1 MQQCKIFFSSFIRHE
16 RYFSFIL
23 GIFFFRQVFPRKNFF
38 PSKSVCRTSLYWN
51 HPYPF
56 SPQKSNGRLFTWNSL
71 GRIRELARCKL
82 LTLVQ
87 KLCAENCAENCP
99 HIYVTMHQLSRQC
112 CGPKSRRCKSSCVA
126 SLTVVLLILV
136 YRYRVS
142 IQPSTGLLIAVPDEA
157 IDRLKD
163 HLSPLNKWS
172 LAGQCHVISLLF
184 FTFQRFGL
192 SVWGLIICIGRSEIS
207 AAVQLTVVENFLKE
221 VKILRRIIPLFS
233 LHSEFQ
239 NYFCT
244 IVRATLIRRPFFH
257 SIVTGLFQE
266 TNVVSGLSGIW
277 Q

>member
-23 GIFFFRQVFPRKNFF
+23 GIFFSPGISSQEFF
-38 PSKSVCRTSLYWN
+38 PSKSVCRTYLHRN

-56 SPQKSNGRLFTWNSL
+56 SPQKSNGRPFTWNSL

-112 CGPKSRRCKSSCVA
+112 CGPKSRGCKSSCVA
-126 SLTVVLLILV
+126 SLRVVLLFLV

-142 IQPSTGLLIAVPDEA
+142 IQPTTGLLIALPDEA

-184 FTFQRFGL
+184 SGL
-192 SVWGLIICIGRSEIS
+192 GWVFEDWFICIGRSEIS
-207 AAVQLTVVENFLKE
+207 AAVQLTVVEKFLKE
-221 VKILRRIIPLFS
+221 VKILRRIIPLFRS
-233 LHSEFQ
+233 IRNSRIISVPLSEL
-239 NYFCT
+239 
-244 IVRATLIRRPFFH
+244 RSSGDPSSTLLWHAFSRKL
-257 SIVTGLFQE
+257 T
-266 TNVVSGLSGIW
+266 
-277 Q
+277 

>member
-1 MQQCKIFFSSFIRHE
+1 M
-16 RYFSFIL
+16 
-23 GIFFFRQVFPRKNFF
+23 
-38 PSKSVCRTSLYWN
+38 
-51 HPYPF
+51 
-56 SPQKSNGRLFTWNSL
+56 
-71 GRIRELARCKL
+71 RELARCKL

-126 SLTVVLLILV
+126 SLRVALLFLV

-142 IQPSTGLLIAVPDEA
+142 IQPSTGLLIALPDEA

-207 AAVQLTVVENFLKE
+207 AAVQLTVVEKFLKE

-244 IVRATLIRRPFFH
+244 IVRTTLTRRPFFH
-257 SIVTGLFQE
+257 SVVTCLFQE

>member
-1 MQQCKIFFSSFIRHE
+1 MQQCKIFFFSFIRHE

-38 PSKSVCRTSLYWN
+38 PSKSVCRTYLHWN

-56 SPQKSNGRLFTWNSL
+56 SPQKSNGRPFTWNSL

-126 SLTVVLLILV
+126 SLRVVLLFLV

-142 IQPSTGLLIAVPDEA
+142 IQPSTGLLIALPDEA

-192 SVWGLIICIGRSEIS
+192 SVWGLIYLHWKIGNFGRCTAHCGGKISERG
-207 AAVQLTVVENFLKE
+207 ENPQTNNSSFFAPFGIPELFLYH
-221 VKILRRIIPLFS
+221 RP
-233 LHSEFQ
+233 
-239 NYFCT
+239 NYAHP
-244 IVRATLIRRPFFH
+244 ATLLPLYCDMPFP
-257 SIVTGLFQE
+257 G
-266 TNVVSGLSGIW
+266 N
-277 Q
+277 